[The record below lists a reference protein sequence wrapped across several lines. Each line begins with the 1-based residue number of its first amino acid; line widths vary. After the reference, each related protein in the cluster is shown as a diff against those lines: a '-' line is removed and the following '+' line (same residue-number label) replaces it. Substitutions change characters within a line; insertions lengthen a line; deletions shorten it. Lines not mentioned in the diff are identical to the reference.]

1 MARKKAVAA
10 PVVEPVVEPEE
21 VLTVD
26 LFDATPVQING
37 VLVTLPKGKQ
47 EVSKH
52 IYNVLKDANLI
63 K

>member
-1 MARKKAVAA
+1 MAKRKTKAEKAA
-10 PVVEPVVEPEE
+10 EALE
-21 VLTVD
+21 TFAID